1 MMSGEYISSKGLFSG
16 RANLPLLLDE
26 PKLPA
31 KSMREWSHKKNPV
44 SPPKRGDRM
53 AIDDL

>member
-1 MMSGEYISSKGLFSG
+1 MSGEYISSKGLFSG
-16 RANLPLLLDE
+16 RANLPLLPDE